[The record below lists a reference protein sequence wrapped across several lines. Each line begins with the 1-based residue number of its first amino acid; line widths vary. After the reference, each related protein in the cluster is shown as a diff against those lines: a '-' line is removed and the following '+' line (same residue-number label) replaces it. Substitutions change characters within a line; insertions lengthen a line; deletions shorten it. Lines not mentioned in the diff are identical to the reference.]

1 MCKVEVE
8 LPVERHPEG
17 GGNKGQ
23 QVVGARGGSLV
34 RQEGDPESHL
44 MNNECKLNHSM
55 LTCWLLSNVHKQP
68 PKQ

>member
-34 RQEGDPESHL
+34 RQEGDP
-44 MNNECKLNHSM
+44 
-55 LTCWLLSNVHKQP
+55 
-68 PKQ
+68 